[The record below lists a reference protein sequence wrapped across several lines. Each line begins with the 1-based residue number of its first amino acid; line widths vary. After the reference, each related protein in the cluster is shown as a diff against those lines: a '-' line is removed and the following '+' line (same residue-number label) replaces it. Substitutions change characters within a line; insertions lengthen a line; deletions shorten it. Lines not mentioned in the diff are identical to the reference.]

1 MRRAMLAAL
10 ATAAAAATLPA
21 GAQNWPSRPVRILVP
36 YPPGS
41 GTDIIGR
48 VLAEKLQAA
57 WGQPVVVE
65 NRPGGGG
72 TIGTEAGAR
81 AAPDGHTFLISDV
94 GPLAMAPSLYARL
107 PYDPVRDFEAVG
119 LVARLPFV
127 LATHPAVPART
138 AAEFVALAK
147 ARPGGFAYASVG
159 NGSATHLAM
168 ELFRASEG
176 IELTHVPYRGS
187 APALNDLVAGQVA
200 AMFVNTASSA
210 DLIREG
216 RLRALAVGARAP
228 SPVLPGVPT
237 LSQALGKDIEA
248 GVWFGLLAPKGTD
261 GEIVRRASADASRA
275 LGDPGVR
282 ARLEALGAEIAAS
295 GPAEFAAL
303 VAAERDR
310 WAPVVRAS
318 GARID

>member
-21 GAQNWPSRPVRILVP
+21 GAQNWPSRPVRVLVP

-127 LATHPAVPART
+127 LVTHPAVPAARPPSSWPWRRRGPAGSPTPPSAT
-138 AAEFVALAK
+138 AA
-147 ARPGGFAYASVG
+147 PPTWPWSC
-159 NGSATHLAM
+159 
-168 ELFRASEG
+168 
-176 IELTHVPYRGS
+176 S
-187 APALNDLVAGQVA
+187 AP
-200 AMFVNTASSA
+200 
-210 DLIREG
+210 
-216 RLRALAVGARAP
+216 
-228 SPVLPGVPT
+228 
-237 LSQALGKDIEA
+237 
-248 GVWFGLLAPKGTD
+248 PKG
-261 GEIVRRASADASRA
+261 SN
-275 LGDPGVR
+275 
-282 ARLEALGAEIAAS
+282 
-295 GPAEFAAL
+295 
-303 VAAERDR
+303 
-310 WAPVVRAS
+310 
-318 GARID
+318 

>member
-21 GAQNWPSRPVRILVP
+21 SAQNWPSRPVRVLVP

-127 LATHPAVPART
+127 LVTHPAVPART

-216 RLRALAVGARAP
+216 RLRALAVGSRAP

>member
-10 ATAAAAATLPA
+10 ATAAAAATRPA
-21 GAQNWPSRPVRILVP
+21 GAQNWPSRPVRVLVP

-127 LATHPAVPART
+127 LVTHPAVPART

-147 ARPGGFAYASVG
+147 AKPGGLAYASVG

-168 ELFRASEG
+168 ELFCTSEG

-216 RLRALAVGARAP
+216 RLRALAVCAP
-228 SPVLPGVPT
+228 SR
-237 LSQALGKDIEA
+237 SAR
-248 GVWFGLLAPKGTD
+248 
-261 GEIVRRASADASRA
+261 VRRPRSC
-275 LGDPGVR
+275 
-282 ARLEALGAEIAAS
+282 
-295 GPAEFAAL
+295 PAC
-303 VAAERDR
+303 RR
-310 WAPVVRAS
+310 CRKP
-318 GARID
+318 

>member
-1 MRRAMLAAL
+1 MLAAL

-21 GAQNWPSRPVRILVP
+21 SAQNWPSRPVRVLVP

-216 RLRALAVGARAP
+216 RLRALAVGSRAP

-261 GEIVRRASADASRA
+261 WEIVRRASADASRA